1 MPASVLLGASVRTAE
16 NSCFEACVI
25 CRRRHVFHP
34 ECGRSSSRCG
44 QLDVENYGFDAV
56 KVQGFLAWPVKLFGM
71 GALARRSVYDRRF
84 AATGRIGNAMSGTE
98 KPPAPS
104 LREPKPELPFGS
116 SVGYQLRMA
125 NRATQRYLQ
134 VRIEPHGVT
143 PGMWYFLRALW
154 QEDGL
159 TQRELSRRIGT
170 MEPTTLTALAAM
182 EKAGLVTRERDAQ
195 DRRKLSV
202 RLTEKGRSLKHDLLP
217 LAREVV
223 EQATAGFTPQDLE
236 RFLGYLAAVQRN
248 LSELPPDADPDD

>member
-1 MPASVLLGASVRTAE
+1 MMDASQRPAESE
-16 NSCFEACVI
+16 
-25 CRRRHVFHP
+25 HV
-34 ECGRSSSRCG
+34 
-44 QLDVENYGFDAV
+44 
-56 KVQGFLAWPVKLFGM
+56 
-71 GALARRSVYDRRF
+71 
-84 AATGRIGNAMSGTE
+84 MSGTE
-98 KPPAPS
+98 KRPAPPS
-104 LREPKPELPFGS
+104 AEPKPELPFES

-202 RLTEKGRSLKHDLLP
+202 RLTAKGGALKTELLP

-223 EQATAGFTPQDLE
+223 EQATTGFTPEDRE

-248 LSELPPDADPDD
+248 LSDLPDDAGPQD

>member
-1 MPASVLLGASVRTAE
+1 
-16 NSCFEACVI
+16 
-25 CRRRHVFHP
+25 
-34 ECGRSSSRCG
+34 
-44 QLDVENYGFDAV
+44 
-56 KVQGFLAWPVKLFGM
+56 
-71 GALARRSVYDRRF
+71 
-84 AATGRIGNAMSGTE
+84 MSGTE
-98 KPPAPS
+98 KAPAPS
-104 LREPKPELPFGS
+104 PCEPKPELPFAS

-143 PGMWYFLRALW
+143 PGMWYFLRSLW

-182 EKAGLVTRERDAQ
+182 EKAGLITRDRDAR

-202 RLTEKGRSLKHDLLP
+202 RLTEKGHALKHDLLP

-223 EQATAGFTPQDLE
+223 EQATLGFTPEDRE
-236 RFLGYLAAVQRN
+236 CFLGYLAAVQRN
-248 LSELPPDADPDD
+248 LSDLPPDAGPDD

>member
-1 MPASVLLGASVRTAE
+1 M
-16 NSCFEACVI
+16 
-25 CRRRHVFHP
+25 
-34 ECGRSSSRCG
+34 
-44 QLDVENYGFDAV
+44 DAFAA
-56 KVQGFLAWPVKLFGM
+56 GSG
-71 GALARRSVYDRRF
+71 YDRRF
-84 AATGRIGNAMSGTE
+84 AATGRIGHAMTGTE
-98 KPPAPS
+98 KPTALSPS
-104 LREPKPELPFGS
+104 HPELELPFES

-202 RLTEKGRSLKHDLLP
+202 RLTQKGHALRLDLLP

-223 EQATAGFTPQDLE
+223 EQATSGFTTEDRE

-248 LSELPPDADPDD
+248 LSDLSSEAGHKPD